1 MFKGINGGNMNRL
14 SKITG
19 KLIVHAVLIALSL
32 LCIVPII
39 MVISNSLLSEET
51 FAREGFTVFPKEFC
65 LDAYRYALKN
75 PHDIIESYKITAI
88 ITVVGTVIGIV
99 LMLSF
104 AYTISRKEYKHRRV
118 LSFYIYFTML
128 FSGGMVASYI
138 WNTRYLGLYN
148 NILVLI
154 LPGMLSPFYIMI
166 LRTFCSSIPD
176 SLIEN
181 ARMEGAGEFY
191 IFWRIIFPLAKAGA
205 ATIALFQVF
214 NYWSSW
220 FPSMLYMDSGRN
232 TTIQYYLTR
241 ILKAAEFAEEMQ
253 ESGGVVKVDEPA
265 KEAVRM
271 AICIIAVGPATVIFP
286 FFQKYF
292 SKGITVGSVKG

>member
-1 MFKGINGGNMNRL
+1 MKKKSNIFSRL
-14 SKITG
+14 M
-19 KLIVHAVLIALSL
+19 VHAVLIFISL
-32 LCIVPII
+32 LCVIPII

-51 FAREGFTVFPKEFC
+51 FAREGFAVFPKEFC
-65 LDAYRYALKN
+65 LDAYRYVLRN
-75 PHDIIESYKITAI
+75 PHDIIESYKITAF
-88 ITVVGTVIGIV
+88 ITVVGTAIGIV

-104 AYTISRKEYKHRRV
+104 AYTISRKEYKHRRI

-154 LPGMLSPFYIMI
+154 LPGMLSPFHIMI

-176 SLIEN
+176 SLVEN

-191 IFWRIIFPLAKAGA
+191 IFWKIIFPLAKAGA
-205 ATIALFQVF
+205 ATIALFHVF
-214 NYWSSW
+214 SYWSSW

-241 ILKAAEFAEEMQ
+241 VLKAAEFAEEIK
-253 ESGGVVKVDEPA
+253 ESGGAITMDEPA

-271 AICIIAVGPATVIFP
+271 AICVIAVGPATVVFP

>member
-1 MFKGINGGNMNRL
+1 MKSQKTNSLVSRIIINA
-14 SKITG
+14 I
-19 KLIVHAVLIALSL
+19 LIICSL
-32 LCIVPII
+32 LCIIPLI

-51 FAREGFTVFPKEFC
+51 FAREGFIIFPKEFC
-65 LDAYRYALKN
+65 LDAYRYALRN

-88 ITVVGTVIGIV
+88 ITVVGTALGIV

-104 AYTISRKEYKHRRV
+104 AYAISRKEYEHRRV

-138 WNTRYLGLYN
+138 WYTKYLGLYN

-154 LPGMLSPFYIMI
+154 LPHMLSPFHIMI

-176 SLIEN
+176 SLVEN

-191 IFWRIIFPLAKAGA
+191 IFWKIIFPLAKAGA
-205 ATIALFQVF
+205 ATIALFHVF
-214 NYWSSW
+214 SYWSSW
-220 FPSMLYMDSGRN
+220 FPSMLYMDQGRN
-232 TTIQYYLTR
+232 TTIQFYLTR
-241 ILKAAEFAEEMQ
+241 VLKAAEFAENVEDM
-253 ESGGVVKVDEPA
+253 GGLVKVDEPPA
-265 KEAVRM
+265 EAVRM

-286 FFQKYF
+286 FFQKHF
-292 SKGITVGSVKG
+292 TKGITVGSVKG